1 MNKDKVGIGMID
13 SNCAN
18 LQMKFQ
24 GVNLMDIPINVD
36 VLCAGETCGRSTCL
50 IINPVNDHITHLV
63 VAEKA
68 FPNIERLVPVD
79 KILASTPESIQLRCT
94 PTGLGDMDAFEET
107 EFIQAGQMESS
118 LPYSV
123 PYEVWPYAM
132 YDDMP
137 MPLEHEQ
144 IPAGEVVIRRGT
156 PVIATDGQV
165 GKVDEFLVDPENDV
179 ITHLVLREGHLW
191 GKRDVTIP
199 VSEIDKISE
208 GAVHLKL
215 DQKTIEKL
223 PTVPVRRK
231 WK

>member
-1 MNKDKVGIGMID
+1 
-13 SNCAN
+13 
-18 LQMKFQ
+18 
-24 GVNLMDIPINVD
+24 MDIPINVD
-36 VLCAGETCGRSTCL
+36 VLCAGKPCGRSTYL
-50 IINPVNDHITHLV
+50 IINPVNEQITHLV

-79 KILASTPESIQLRCT
+79 KILESTPESIQLRCNQT
-94 PTGLGDMDAFEET
+94 DLSDMDTFDET
-107 EFIQAGQMESS
+107 DFIKAGQLEVS

-132 YDDMP
+132 YDAMP
-137 MPLEHEQ
+137 VPFEHEH
-144 IPAGEVVIRRGT
+144 IPAGEIAIRRGT
-156 PVIATDGQV
+156 PVEATDGDV

-191 GKRDVTIP
+191 GKKDVTIP

-208 GAVHLKL
+208 EAVYLKL
-215 DQKTIEKL
+215 DQEAIEKL

>member
-1 MNKDKVGIGMID
+1 
-13 SNCAN
+13 
-18 LQMKFQ
+18 
-24 GVNLMDIPINVD
+24 MDIPINVD
-36 VLCAGETCGRSTCL
+36 VMCAGKPCGRSTYL
-50 IINPVNDHITHLV
+50 IVNPVNEHITHLV

-79 KILASTPESIQLRCT
+79 RILESTPKSIQLRCSQADLS
-94 PTGLGDMDAFEET
+94 GMDAFDET
-107 EFIQAGQMESS
+107 DFIKAGQLEVS

-132 YDDMP
+132 YDAMP
-137 MPLEHEQ
+137 VPFEHEH
-144 IPAGEVVIRRGT
+144 IPAGEIAIRRGT
-156 PVIATDGQV
+156 PVEATDGEV

-191 GKRDVTIP
+191 GKKDVTIP
-199 VSEIDKISE
+199 VSEINRIAE
-208 GAVHLKL
+208 EAVYLKL
-215 DQKTIEKL
+215 DKEAIEEL